1 MTNSYQQL
9 ISGVVNRRVV
19 QLTNNGSNVL
29 NVVGL
34 STDKVGDLK
43 GNKVPYV
50 VMQDDQATVVLLHP
64 RDAAKLFVNGDAKDF
79 QFSDFAEQHEETTGT
94 SVVEA
99 QNADEKST
107 GKVKKEK
114 KEKTEK
120 VKVVTTKERAQLI
133 YREVY
138 AVGGKRSDF
147 VKRAM
152 EELKMTVDGAKTYHS
167 NFHRVNH
174 AWYIDLTK

>member
-1 MTNSYQQL
+1 MSYQQL
-9 ISGVVNRRVV
+9 VAGVVNRQVV
-19 QLTNNGSNVL
+19 QMTNSGSNVL

-50 VMQDDQATVVLLHP
+50 VMQDEEATVVLLHP
-64 RDAAKLFVNGDAKDF
+64 RDAAKLFVNGDVKDF
-79 QFSDFAEQHEETTGT
+79 QFSDFAEQREETTGL

-99 QNADEKST
+99 RNVDEKST
-107 GKVKKEK
+107 GKIK

-120 VKVVTTKERAQLI
+120 VKVVTTKDRAQLI

-138 AVGGKRSDF
+138 AAGGKRSDF

-152 EELKMTVDGAKTYHS
+152 EELNMTVDGAKTYHS